1 MTNHNERRPATAA
14 NDAMYNNLIEI
25 LMNSADILDTGAE
38 LQAYYKNS
46 EPQTEAEKELFKT
59 INRKYC
65 NDSES
70 ENLLITMFVY
80 SITPEQPRNNV
91 FLKVDS
97 LKKLYSE
104 GGESAVIKTVL
115 DNIKYALFIRD
126 QAEETT
132 NALDTYKGIKD
143 RLIVRPL
150 NFDINEGKLENTL
163 YKRVDDIALTVYAI
177 VLDDRE
183 NGILNTIKV
192 PLNIIETW
200 EGVTPEKVY
209 EDAMKNTSQY
219 YNPRLYTDIFNI
231 ETAPFKECALMS
243 KGYTVKELNTDTVA
257 LLTTDRKTNGAIA
270 AFLPGTLER
279 ISELYG
285 DSDFYIAFTSIH
297 EAMTHKKGSI
307 SPENIKRN
315 VTETNRIFGGDET
328 LSNKVWLYSAETK
341 EITAVL

>member
-1 MTNHNERRPATAA
+1 MTNHNERRPATAT
-14 NDAMYNNLIEI
+14 NDAMYNNLIEV
-25 LMNSADILDTGAE
+25 LMNNADILDTGAE
-38 LQAYYKNS
+38 LNAYYKDT

-65 NDSES
+65 NDTES

-104 GGESAVIKTVL
+104 AGESAVIKTVL

-126 QAEETT
+126 QAEQTT
-132 NALDTYKGIKD
+132 NALDTYEGIKD
-143 RLIVRPL
+143 RLIIRPL
-150 NFDINEGKLENTL
+150 NYDINESKVEGCI

-177 VLDDRE
+177 VLDDRK
-183 NGILNTIKV
+183 NGILNTIKI
-192 PLNIIETW
+192 PLEVVETW
-200 EGVTPEKVY
+200 EGVTPEEVF
-209 EDAMKNTSQY
+209 ENAMKNTSQY
-219 YNPRLYTDIFNI
+219 YNPRLYTNIFEV
-231 ETAPFKECALMS
+231 ETTPFKECAIME
-243 KGYTVKELNTDTVA
+243 KGYAVKELNNDTIA

-279 ISELYG
+279 ISKLYG
-285 DSDFYIAFTSIH
+285 NSDFYIAFTSIH

-307 SPENIKRN
+307 AIESIKRN
-315 VTETNRIFGGDET
+315 VTETNRIFGNDDT

-341 EITAVL
+341 ELTAVL

>member
-1 MTNHNERRPATAA
+1 MINHNEHRPATAA

-38 LQAYYKNS
+38 LNAYYKNA

-65 NDSES
+65 NDTES
-70 ENLLITMFVY
+70 ENLLTSMFVY
-80 SITPEQPRNNV
+80 SITPEQPKNSV

-115 DNIKYALFIRD
+115 DNIKYALFIND
-126 QAEETT
+126 QAEQTA
-132 NALDTYKGIKD
+132 NSLDTYKGIKD
-143 RLIVRPL
+143 RLIIRPL
-150 NFDINEGKLENTL
+150 NYDINESKLKNVL

-200 EGVTPEKVY
+200 EGITPEEVY
-209 EDAMKNTSQY
+209 TNALENTAKY
-219 YNPRLYTDIFNI
+219 YSPRLYTDIFNI

-270 AFLPGTLER
+270 AFLPGTLKR

-285 DSDFYIAFTSIH
+285 NSDFYLAFTSIH

-307 SPENIKRN
+307 EPESIKRN
-315 VTETNRIFGGDET
+315 VTETNKIFGGDDT

-341 EITAVL
+341 ELKAVL

>member
-1 MTNHNERRPATAA
+1 MTNHNENRPTTAA

-80 SITPEQPRNNV
+80 SITPEQPKNSV

-115 DNIKYALFIRD
+115 DNIKYALFIND
-126 QAEETT
+126 QAESTA
-132 NALDTYKGIKD
+132 NSLDKYDNIKD
-143 RLIVRPL
+143 RLIIRPL
-150 NFDINEGKLENTL
+150 NYDINESKLENVL

-177 VLDDRE
+177 VIDDRE

-192 PLNIIETW
+192 PENIIETW
-200 EGVTPEKVY
+200 EGVTPESVY
-209 EDAMKNTSQY
+209 TNALENTAKY
-219 YNPRLYTDIFNI
+219 YSPRLYTNIFDIEN
-231 ETAPFKECALMS
+231 TQFKDCALMEN
-243 KGYTVKELNTDTVA
+243 GYTVKELTPDRIA

-279 ISELYG
+279 IAQLYG
-285 DSDFYIAFTSIH
+285 NSDFYLAFTSIH

-307 SPENIKRN
+307 EPENIKRN
-315 VTETNRIFGGDET
+315 VTETNRIFGGDDT
-328 LSNKVWLYSAETK
+328 LSNKVWLYSADTK
-341 EITAVL
+341 ELTAIL

>member
-1 MTNHNERRPATAA
+1 MTNHNERRPATAT
-14 NDAMYNNLIEI
+14 NDAMYNNLIEL

-38 LQAYYKNS
+38 LTAYYKNS

-126 QAEETT
+126 QAEQTT

-143 RLIVRPL
+143 RLIIRPL
-150 NFDINEGKLENTL
+150 NYDNNVNKLENTL

-183 NGILNTIKV
+183 NGILNTIKI

-200 EGVTPEKVY
+200 EGVTPEEVY
-209 EDAMKNTSQY
+209 TNALENTAKY

-270 AFLPGTLER
+270 TFLPGTLER

-307 SPENIKRN
+307 KPEAIKRN

-328 LSNKVWLYSAETK
+328 LSNKVWLYSAEDKTL
-341 EITAVL
+341 TAVL

>member
-14 NDAMYNNLIEI
+14 NDAMYNNLIEV

-38 LQAYYKNS
+38 LTSYYKGA
-46 EPQTEAEKELFKT
+46 EPQTEAEKELFKA
-59 INRKYC
+59 INKKYC
-65 NDSES
+65 NDTES

-80 SITPEQPRNNV
+80 SITPEQPKNSV

-97 LKKLYSE
+97 LKKLYNE

-115 DNIKYALFIRD
+115 DNIKYALFIND
-126 QAEETT
+126 QAESTA
-132 NALDTYKGIKD
+132 NSLDTYEGIKD
-143 RLIVRPL
+143 RLIIRPL
-150 NFDINEGKLENTL
+150 NYDINENKLENTL

-177 VLDDRE
+177 VIDDRE
-183 NGILNTIKV
+183 NGILNTIKI

-200 EGVTPEKVY
+200 EGVTPEEVY
-209 EDAMKNTSQY
+209 TNALDNTAKY
-219 YNPRLYTDIFNI
+219 YNPRLYTNIFDIEN
-231 ETAPFKECALMS
+231 TQFKDCALMEN
-243 KGYTVKELNTDTVA
+243 GYTVKELTPDRIA

-279 ISELYG
+279 ISKLYG
-285 DSDFYIAFTSIH
+285 NSDFYVAFTSIH

-315 VTETNRIFGGDET
+315 VTETNRIFGNDDT

-341 EITAVL
+341 ELTAVL